1 MTEATTENIVPS
13 TAPAA
18 EAIRIDYVPRNGLL
32 KLSIVNFLLGV
43 VTLSVYRF
51 WAKTNVRRHIWSCV
65 HINGEPL
72 EYTGRGMELFKG
84 ALIVFAIFGLPFIVL
99 ISAINLAYGPQHPAI
114 FGVQMLIF
122 LTIAVLWGA
131 AVYRAR
137 RYQLSRTLWRGIRG
151 TLSGSSMIYSL
162 MYFGALLA
170 RGMTFGWSTPI
181 MNLNLQQ
188 QMTGDMRFGS
198 MPFKFTGRAGPLY
211 PTYALCWFLTLA
223 ALVAVFAGIGWGVYA
238 MFGGELEKIFANI
251 GGGQNK
257 PDETTL
263 GLLFLAPVALA
274 YLLTFILYPIIWS
287 FYTARELRLFADY
300 TAADRARFRLDA
312 TAWSLIKLAV
322 GNLLLLIFTLGI
334 ARPFVQQRLVRF
346 LCDRMTVEGTI
357 DVDRIAQST
366 DPLGKTGEGL
376 ADALDVGGF

>member
-1 MTEATTENIVPS
+1 MNEAATES
-13 TAPAA
+13 TFAGEP
-18 EAIRIDYVPRNGLL
+18 IRIEYVPRNGLL
-32 KLSIVNFLLGV
+32 RLAFVNFLLGI

-84 ALIVFAIFGLPFIVL
+84 ALIVFAIFGLPFVVIF
-99 ISAINLAYGPQHPAI
+99 SAISLVYGPQHPALA
-114 FGVQMLIF
+114 GLQMLLL
-122 LTIAVLWGA
+122 LTIGVLWGA

-151 TLSGSSMIYSL
+151 TLRGSSMTYSL

-170 RGMTFGWSTPI
+170 RAFTFGWSTPV

-188 QMTGDMRFGS
+188 QIIGDMRFGS
-198 MPFKFTGRAGPLY
+198 MPFKFKGRVGPLY
-211 PTYALCWFLTLA
+211 ASYALCWFLTLA
-223 ALVAVFAGIGWGVYA
+223 ALVAVFAGIGWAVYA
-238 MFGGELEKIFANI
+238 LFGGELEKIFAKI
-251 GGGQNK
+251 GDGQNK
-257 PDETTL
+257 PDETAL
-263 GLLFLAPVALA
+263 GLLFLVPIALA

-300 TAADRARFRLDA
+300 TTADRAQFRLDA

-346 LCDRMTVEGTI
+346 LCDRMTVEGAI
-357 DVDRIAQST
+357 DIDRIAQST
-366 DPLGKTGEGL
+366 DPLDKTGEGL

>member
-1 MTEATTENIVPS
+1 MIEATTENIVPS

-300 TAADRARFRLDA
+300 TTADRARFRLDA